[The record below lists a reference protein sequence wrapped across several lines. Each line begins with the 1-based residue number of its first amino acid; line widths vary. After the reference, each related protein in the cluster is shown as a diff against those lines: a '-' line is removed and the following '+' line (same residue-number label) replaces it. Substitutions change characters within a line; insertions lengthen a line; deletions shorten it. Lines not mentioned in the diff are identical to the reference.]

1 MSDATQ
7 AMQGRPAGVSA
18 WAARHS
24 NAIMASAIGVAL
36 TSKLLL
42 AFRSNIHWDE
52 FYFLSMV
59 HDYARGD
66 LATGL
71 QTFHV
76 HLFSWLPWLDGEVSQ
91 VIAARMV
98 MAALAASS
106 ALAIYG
112 IARRFASRGGALFAV
127 LGYLALSVVVEH
139 GASFR
144 TDPIATFLVLVALC
158 CMIRRPGSVAA
169 AILAGAAL
177 AVAALVTIK
186 IAFFLPLV
194 AAAIWCLVP
203 GLRAQVRMALASGCA
218 FVAVGGLLYLLH
230 RASLAPADG
239 AVIGHLPDIASKV
252 LFEDG
257 IFPRWADF
265 LLVVLFNLVFW
276 IMAVAAAVALWRSA
290 RPDRATWLPLV
301 LALPVLAPLIY
312 RNAFP
317 YYYPM
322 ILAPAAILLAIA
334 FERYRA
340 GATPRA
346 MATIGL
352 VILAQ
357 CGFLAL
363 HVARNLPDKIA
374 PQRSMLAVVHATF
387 PQPVPYIGGFG
398 VVATFPRQGFFM
410 SSWGVENYRQAG
422 RPLLSDLVART
433 QPPMLLADAPSLYGA
448 VTPGVTAKEARALLP
463 ADAAFVK
470 ETYIPHWGMLFVAGK
485 QLAIPAGQP
494 VAFDIAI
501 AGDYRLESAVPIAL
515 DGQQLQP
522 GSVVT
527 LAIGRHVVEAAA
539 GPAQA
544 TLRWAG
550 ALPPPA
556 ETPIGML
563 TFFGV
568 D

>member
-1 MSDATQ
+1 
-7 AMQGRPAGVSA
+7 MQRRPAGISA
-18 WAARHS
+18 WAARHA

-36 TSKLLL
+36 ASKLLL

-59 HDYARGD
+59 HDHARGD
-66 LATGL
+66 LAVGL
-71 QTFHV
+71 QTLHV
-76 HLFSWLPWLDGEVSQ
+76 HLFSWLARLDGEVSQ

-98 MAALAASS
+98 MAALAAGS

-186 IAFFLPLV
+186 IVFFLPLV
-194 AAAIWCLVP
+194 AAAIWCLGP
-203 GLRAQVRMALASGCA
+203 GLRAQACMALASGGA
-218 FVAVGGLLYLLH
+218 FAAVGGLLYLLH
-230 RASLAPADG
+230 SASLAPADG
-239 AVIGHLPDIASKV
+239 AVIGHLPNIASKV

-257 IFPRWADF
+257 PFPRWADF
-265 LLVVLFNLVFW
+265 LLVVLFNPVFW
-276 IMAVAAAVALWRSA
+276 IMAIEAAIALWRAA
-290 RPDRATWLPLV
+290 RSGGANWLPLA

-322 ILAPAAILLAIA
+322 ILAPAAILLALA
-334 FERYRA
+334 YEKHRLRA

-346 MATIGL
+346 MATVGL
-352 VILAQ
+352 LILAQ
-357 CGFLAL
+357 CGLLAT
-363 HVARNLPDKIA
+363 HVARTLPDKIA
-374 PQRSMLAVVHATF
+374 PQRAMLAVVHATF

-398 VVATFPRQGFFM
+398 VVATFPRLGFFM

-422 RPLLSDLVART
+422 RPLLSDIVART

-448 VTPGVTAKEARALLP
+448 LTPGVAAKEARALLP

-470 ETYIPHWGMLFVAGK
+470 QTYIPHWGMLFVAGK
-485 QLAIPAGQP
+485 QLAIPVGRRP

-501 AGDYRLESAVPIAL
+501 AGDYRLESAGPVVL
-515 DGQQLQP
+515 DGQLLRP

-527 LAIGRHVVEAAA
+527 LAIGRHAVEAAA

-544 TLRWAG
+544 TLRWAR